1 MSIDARPRRLL
12 LVNGPNLNLLGTRE
26 PAIYGTTTLAD
37 VEQVVAA
44 TAAELGY
51 EITAVQSNHEGVL
64 LDAIHEARSTC
75 AAVVINPGALTHT
88 SVALR
93 DALTGVGLPVA
104 EVHISNVHRREEF
117 RSHSYISGI
126 AEFVVAGAGIQGYA
140 FAVQQ
145 LIRTLG
151 EPPAA
156 P

>member
-1 MSIDARPRRLL
+1 
-12 LVNGPNLNLLGTRE
+12 
-26 PAIYGTTTLAD
+26 
-37 VEQVVAA
+37 
-44 TAAELGY
+44 
-51 EITAVQSNHEGVL
+51 
-64 LDAIHEARSTC
+64 
-75 AAVVINPGALTHT
+75 
-88 SVALR
+88 
-93 DALTGVGLPVA
+93 VA

-117 RSHSYISGI
+117 RSHSFISGI